1 LIEGKYYAI
10 PEENHPFYV
19 NLAEDLLQVETND
32 MCSICFQK
40 INQGL
45 VKCPKCGIVT
55 HKICWA
61 QWAIDSN
68 IGIPHVFRCHK
79 CFNLIRL
86 EKDFVE
92 KVKLAKI
99 KQMANVLPVKSVSD
113 IQNYLESLETSV
125 GPKIIR
131 VKDPMGNLGGTLSR
145 IDVEKIKKQETKVE
159 ISEENNEIKF
169 FLCPHCFKMISN
181 QYERCPNCH
190 KVIKKEKNSLK

>member
-1 LIEGKYYAI
+1 
-10 PEENHPFYV
+10 
-19 NLAEDLLQVETND
+19 
-32 MCSICFQK
+32 
-40 INQGL
+40 
-45 VKCPKCGIVT
+45 
-55 HKICWA
+55 
-61 QWAIDSN
+61 
-68 IGIPHVFRCHK
+68 
-79 CFNLIRL
+79 LIRL

-131 VKDPMGNLGGTLSR
+131 VKDPMGNLGGTSSR